1 MNSKFSKS
9 NATNLL
15 LLAVMLAAVLPL
27 CVLGAP
33 LADAPTDLP
42 PDEMSGY
49 KQLTYFL
56 SDSDLVISDYSC
68 LHFFLLNTANQCN
81 VIVCF
86 CQFEIEFSSNV
97 EYALLNR
104 YKLPS
109 VPGKKPNSSSS
120 KEVCF
125 QWLAKGLMDYKVLL
139 KYVVREYPN
148 SPIVAKVNA
157 AIPLLI
163 AHIKAKMRNADQVVA
178 PTSSEEQQWLKKL
191 DNPDL
196 FHRKM
201 MAHSILRS
209 LNFFLVDG
217 KRLYSKWEMPKGKPR
232 N

>member
-1 MNSKFSKS
+1 MNSKF
-9 NATNLL
+9 NLL

-27 CVLGAP
+27 CVLGAR

-42 PDEMSGY
+42 PDEMSGE
-49 KQLTYFL
+49 KEEEDQKNTPRPEVFNIINIWEQVL
-56 SDSDLVISDYSC
+56 SSTNS
-68 LHFFLLNTANQCN
+68 HKKK
-81 VIVCF
+81 
-86 CQFEIEFSSNV
+86 FEIEFSSNV